1 MGGRIMNGLI
11 AAAGS
16 WLVLTAQ
23 LDTGT
28 MHYTTS
34 YPTQKQCIASMA
46 HSEPPEAYYHV
57 RQCIQLKDNLYE
69 SYPQSNI
76 KPAKY

>member
-1 MGGRIMNGLI
+1 MSTLI

-28 MHYTTS
+28 VHYTATS

-46 HSEPPEAYYHV
+46 HSTPPESYYHV

-69 SYPQSNI
+69 QPKVI
-76 KPAKY
+76 KSAKY

>member
-1 MGGRIMNGLI
+1 MALGTII
-11 AAAGS
+11 ATTGS

-28 MHYTTS
+28 MQYTATS

-46 HSEPPEAYYHV
+46 GSTPPESYYHV

-69 SYPQSNI
+69 QPKVI
-76 KPAKY
+76 ETAKY

>member
-1 MGGRIMNGLI
+1 MSTLL

-28 MHYTTS
+28 VQYTATS

-46 HSEPPEAYYHV
+46 HSTPPESYYHV

-69 SYPQSNI
+69 SYKPSNT
-76 KPAKY
+76 KSAKY